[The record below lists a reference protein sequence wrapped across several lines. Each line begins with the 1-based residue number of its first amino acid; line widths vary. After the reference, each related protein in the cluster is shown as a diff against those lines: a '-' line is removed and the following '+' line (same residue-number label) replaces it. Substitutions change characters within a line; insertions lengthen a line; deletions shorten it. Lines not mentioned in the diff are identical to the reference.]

1 MNKKIGVVGVNSR
14 AVAASAKQLNFMVYL
29 IDYFRDVDTQKAADV
44 HLPLQKDLLNPRLE
58 EEYSPG
64 KLVDHAIEKLDGE
77 VDSLL
82 ITSDL
87 GCNPKLVKELGKYFK
102 ILGNNSKHVA
112 EAKNWGTLKKIFG
125 EVGISYPETI
135 ITRSFRDIRDAADEI
150 GFPVVVKS
158 LVKGVEIVPALI
170 RGPKDLEVYRDI
182 KFEEDVLVQRYIKGE
197 VISSS
202 VLSDG
207 GEAVTLSVNKQLI
220 GVREFGAEKEFVY
233 CGNMVP
239 LGSPDDEKI
248 SGLSSQLVSLLELT
262 GSNGVDYLL
271 TEDGGIYFMEVNTRF
286 QDTLECVEKF
296 RGINLVEE
304 HLKAV
309 NGEIGISE
317 KKSELCYGKGILYAD
332 RNLRVRDLTGIKDV
346 GDIPPPGARII
357 KDEPVCSIYSS
368 GVDSREVYGGL
379 VDKAAVIR
387 SSFLYEY

>member
-14 AVAASAKQLNFMVYL
+14 AVAASAKQLNFTVYL

-64 KLVDHAIEKLDGE
+64 KLVDHAIEKLYGE

-102 ILGNNSKHVA
+102 ILGNNSKQVA

-125 EVGISYPETI
+125 EVGVSYPETI
-135 ITRSFRDIRDAADEI
+135 ITKSFRDIRDAADEI

-233 CGNMVP
+233 CGNMVS

-248 SGLSSQLVSLLELT
+248 SGLSSQLVSRLELT

-271 TEDGGIYFMEVNTRF
+271 TEDGVIYFMEVNTRF

-346 GDIPPPGARII
+346 GDIPPPGARIR
-357 KDEPVCSIYSS
+357 KGEPVCSIYSS